1 MAALLQAGT
10 GRAVLRY
17 GIVGPGT
24 HAQENLLPALSC
36 LEGARLTAVAARR
49 PEAAAAAAARWG
61 APLWTA
67 DWTDLIEG
75 EGRAEI
81 DALVVTGSPELHAE
95 VVGRALAAG
104 VSVFVEKPPAPDTAT
119 LEQLVAAERGAPAGT
134 VAFVG
139 FNFPHAQPYRK
150 LRGTL
155 GGHGSLRSLDLRML
169 SAKPTTPVWGCT
181 TVMESLLQGLGTH
194 LVDLALRELGRPD
207 AVTARRTDIGGDR
220 YAVRIWLDYTDGR
233 HAALLVGNY
242 SNRLEYRCELV
253 TDRSAVGV
261 LDQLG
266 TLTLALPA
274 DASGTGAL
282 DGKETLRY
290 EWPIRRGGYG
300 RTGYAPA
307 LEAFHTAV
315 LEGGPGGS
323 TLASCLEV
331 YRVLDEAQRQMGGR
345 P

>member
-1 MAALLQAGT
+1 MALLQAAT

-17 GIVGPGT
+17 GLVGPGT

-67 DWTDLIEG
+67 DWTELVEG
-75 EGRAEI
+75 DGRAEI
-81 DALVVTGSPELHAE
+81 DALVVAGSPELHAE

-119 LEQLVAAERGAPAGT
+119 LQELVAAERTAPPGT

-139 FNFPHAQPYRK
+139 FNFPHSQSYRR
-150 LRGTL
+150 LRDTL
-155 GGHGSLRSLDLRML
+155 SGHGRLRSLELRML
-169 SAKPTTPVWGCT
+169 SAKPTVPVWGCA
-181 TVMESLLQGLGTH
+181 TVEESLLQGLGTH
-194 LVDLALRELGRPD
+194 VVDLALRELGRPD

-220 YAVRIWLDYTDGR
+220 YAIRIWLDYADGR
-233 HAALLVGNY
+233 QAALLVGNY

-253 TDRSAVGV
+253 TERSAVGV

-266 TLTLALPA
+266 TLSLALPA
-274 DASGTGAL
+274 GTPGAGAL
-282 DGKETLRY
+282 DGKETLQY
-290 EWPIRRGGYG
+290 DWPIRRGGYG
-300 RTGYAPA
+300 RAGYATA
-307 LEAFHTAV
+307 LESFHSAV
-315 LEGGPGGS
+315 AEGRPGDS
-323 TLASCLEV
+323 PLASCLEV
-331 YRVLDEAQRQMGGR
+331 YRVLDEVLRQTAGR